1 MPFVLKRRYP
11 LSGAGG
17 PLAGPTTRGDY
28 ARGLGAAAGTTAP
41 RDRSR
46 RQLPNPLESTRQAHE
61 IHDPEKPIKP
71 LVISDFAHSIVPPF
85 TTYDLKTL
93 EFE

>member
-11 LSGAGG
+11 LLGASD
-17 PLAGPTTRGDY
+17 PLARLITRGDY
-28 ARGLGAAAGTTAP
+28 AHGLGAAAGTTAP

-46 RQLPNPLESTRQAHE
+46 RQLPNPLESTRPARE
-61 IHDPEKPIKP
+61 IDDPEKPVKH
-71 LVISDFAHSIVPPF
+71 LVMSDFTHGIVSF
-85 TTYDLKTL
+85 TTHHLKTL

>member
-11 LSGAGG
+11 LLGASD
-17 PLAGPTTRGDY
+17 PLAGLITRGDY
-28 ARGLGAAAGTTAP
+28 DRGLGAAAGTTAP

-46 RQLPNPLESTRQAHE
+46 RQLPNPLESTRQARE
-61 IHDPEKPIKP
+61 IDDPEKPVKH
-71 LVISDFAHSIVPPF
+71 LVMSDFAHGIVPF
-85 TTYDLKTL
+85 TTHHLKTL